1 MEVVN
6 EVIPGEPVGN
16 RGAFARLLAEYLERL
31 KENGFAPGTLRNRA
45 RLLASFVTRC
55 AAAGILHPSGLTGE
69 LLARCAA
76 ELSGVPQTRTSQLS
90 ILRTFLRDL
99 AERGHMDFAP
109 LASLQ
114 PQSPGR
120 VVPGRAHVPAH
131 APELTGRLVELTPAY
146 LDHLKD
152 RNYSPGTV
160 NARRR
165 ELSGFLS
172 FCAERA
178 VVEPAQLTVSLVER
192 FRKELARRVSDTTG
206 RRLSPAT
213 QISRL
218 SMLRDFLRFLVK
230 RGELLFNPALEVELP
245 KMGVRLPRGVLTAH
259 EAERMLCVPDIETPS
274 GLRNRA
280 LLELLYSTAIRRA
293 ELAALDMVDVNSS
306 AGTVFVRQGKGQVD
320 RVVPVGERALVWL
333 EKYVDAARPS
343 LLLGR
348 PDHGALFVS
357 AEGTRLTPDM
367 VTHIASQARTE
378 AGIEKQGAAH
388 ILRHTAAT
396 LMLENGADVR
406 HVQQLLGHRELSST
420 QRYTHVAIRQ
430 LKEVH
435 ARTHPGA
442 NFKRAAQARS
452 RRGRKQTRPRRRGD
466 GGAA

>member
-6 EVIPGEPVGN
+6 EVIPIAAVRNPG
-16 RGAFARLLAEYLERL
+16 GAFSELLDAYFSHLRAH
-31 KENGFAPGTLRNRA
+31 GGAASTLRNKR
-45 RLLASFVTRC
+45 RLLMDFVSRC
-55 AAAGILHPSGLTGE
+55 TTAGILHPSAFTGE
-69 LLARCAA
+69 FLARCADFTGA
-76 ELSGVPQTRTSQLS
+76 PDTRTSQLS
-90 ILRTFLRDL
+90 ILRCFLRWL
-99 AERGHMDFAP
+99 AENNHMDFTP
-109 LASLQ
+109 IASLQ
-114 PQSPGR
+114 PQSPR
-120 VVPGRAHVPAH
+120 HPMQERAPKDAV
-131 APELTGRLVELTPAY
+131 TGRLAELMPAY

-160 NARRR
+160 RGRGR
-165 ELSGFLS
+165 ELAGFLT
-172 FCAERA
+172 FCIERA
-178 VVEPAQLTVSLVER
+178 VSEPAQLTVSLVER
-192 FRKELARRVSDTTG
+192 YRKELARRVSDTTG
-206 RRLSPAT
+206 KRLSPAT

-218 SMLRDFLRFLVK
+218 SMLRDFMKFLVK

-245 KMGVRLPRGVLTAH
+245 KMGLRLPRGVLTAI
-259 EAERMLCVPDIETPS
+259 EVERMLSVPDINEPA

-293 ELAALDMVDVNSS
+293 ELSALDMNDINPS
-306 AGTVFVRQGKGQVD
+306 AGTAFIRQGKGQID
-320 RVVPVGERALVWL
+320 RVVPVGERALAWL
-333 EKYVDAARPS
+333 EKYGDSARPA

-348 PDHGALFVS
+348 PDDGALFVS
-357 AEGTRLTPDM
+357 SEGTRLTPDM
-367 VTHIASQARTE
+367 VSHIASQARAA

-388 ILRHTAAT
+388 LLRHTAAT

-442 NFKRAAQARS
+442 NFRRGTKARS
-452 RRGRKQTRPRRRGD
+452 GRKSRRN